1 MILRDKIEVIEGRR
15 TTDDYGGV
23 VTDWLD
29 PVVVATLAAQ
39 VDYRSTSA
47 TTSGAAGFRI
57 VEQLTAIVRRF
68 PFNAGRQRVR
78 WRGLHYVPDG
88 SERTVT
94 AAGRVHHIEIPL
106 KRATG

>member
-15 TTDDYGGV
+15 TTDDGGVV

-39 VDYRSTSA
+39 VDYRSTA
-47 TTSGAAGFRI
+47 TSGTAGFRI

-68 PFNAGRQRVR
+68 TFDEKQQRVR

-88 SERTVT
+88 SERVVT
-94 AAGRVHHIEIPL
+94 AASRVHHIEIPL
-106 KRATG
+106 KRVTG